1 MPGGLRTWEAIALA
15 FVAAVTAAAAAL
27 ELAGAPELAVFGT
40 SAVALAGLA
49 WIVSF
54 ATEAI
59 GERLGP
65 AATGVLQSTLG
76 NLPELFIVLF
86 ALSAGELVVAKFSIL
101 GSLFANALLVL
112 GLVIVAGAARAED
125 GVMRFRARLP
135 NDAATLLLLA
145 TFVIVLLG
153 ASDSV
158 GDRAS
163 EHQVEI
169 SVIGAVVLLSIYA
182 AFLISYLRAGGEA
195 TSTGRPRVALWLA
208 IVLLAGSGV
217 GAAFASDWFVGSLGG
232 AIERL
237 GISRAFAGLVI
248 AAIAGNA
255 VENVV
260 GVVLAA
266 KGQNDLAIS
275 VVKNSVA
282 QIAVFLFPAL
292 VLLSLLF
299 DEHLTFV
306 VGPVYVAALALTA
319 IAMWQVTGD
328 GEAAGFEGWALVGLY
343 LVLATLAWFE

>member
-1 MPGGLRTWEAIALA
+1 MPGGLRRWEAIALGA
-15 FVAAVTAAAAAL
+15 VAVVTAIAAAL
-27 ELAGAPELAVFGT
+27 EFGGAPDLAVFVV
-40 SAVALAGLA
+40 SALALAGLA

-59 GERLGP
+59 GGRLGP

-86 ALSAGELVVAKFSIL
+86 ALSAGELVVAQFSIL

-112 GLVIVAGAARAED
+112 GLVIVAGGWRSED
-125 GVMRFRARLP
+125 GVMRFHPRLP
-135 NDAATLLLLA
+135 NDTATLLLLA

-163 EHQVEI
+163 EHQLTI
-169 SVIGAVVLLSIYA
+169 SVIGALVLLSIYA
-182 AFLISYLRAGGEA
+182 TFLVSYLRGGGEP
-195 TSTGRPRVALWLA
+195 TSSGETRVGIGPA
-208 IVLLAGSGV
+208 IALLAVAGV
-217 GAAFASDWFVGSLGG
+217 GAAFASDWFIGSLDG

-260 GVVLAA
+260 GIVLAV
-266 KGQNDLAIS
+266 KRQNDLAIS
-275 VVKNSVA
+275 VVKNSVS
-282 QIAVFLFPAL
+282 QIAVFLWPAL
-292 VLLSLLF
+292 VLLSLFL
-299 DEHLTFV
+299 DTHLTFV
-306 VGPVYVAALALTA
+306 VDPVYVAALALTA

-328 GEAAGFEGWALVGLY
+328 GQAAVFEGWALVGLY
-343 LVLATLAWFE
+343 LVLATLTWFE